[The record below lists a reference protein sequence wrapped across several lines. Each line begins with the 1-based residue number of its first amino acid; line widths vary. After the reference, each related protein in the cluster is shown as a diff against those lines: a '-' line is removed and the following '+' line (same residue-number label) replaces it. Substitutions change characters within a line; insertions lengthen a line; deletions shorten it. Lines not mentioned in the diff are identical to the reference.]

1 MNTLLVLGAS
11 GEMLRR
17 VVRLARSL
25 LPGVRV
31 VEASRHPD
39 PGDPDRR
46 RVDIHDHGS
55 LRRALE
61 DVDAVINAVGP
72 FDYDPTPTVTACIES
87 GCHYIDLAETGAHLN
102 RVRNPCS
109 RSRSVEWP
117 DGTERICLDRPLH
130 GVRSSRKAMSSA

>member
-1 MNTLLVLGAS
+1 MKTLLVLGAS
-11 GEMLRR
+11 GEMGRR
-17 VVRLARSL
+17 VVRLSRSL

-31 VEASRHPD
+31 VEASRHAD

-87 GCHYIDLAETGAHLN
+87 GCHYIDLAETAEFIEAVERATRDRCEGGRRAC
-102 RVRNPCS
+102 VVSVCS
-109 RSRSVEWP
+109 AAKLVVMIRWSIQEE
-117 DGTERICLDRPLH
+117 T
-130 GVRSSRKAMSSA
+130 

>member
-1 MNTLLVLGAS
+1 MKTLLVLGAS
-11 GEMLRR
+11 GEMGRR

-31 VEASRHPD
+31 VEASRRPD

-72 FDYDPTPTVTACIES
+72 FDYDPTSAVTACIES
-87 GCHYIDLAETGAHLN
+87 GCHYVDLAETAGFIDA
-102 RVRNPCS
+102 VE
-109 RSRSVEWP
+109 SV
-117 DGTERICLDRPLH
+117 TRDRCA
-130 GVRSSRKAMSSA
+130 GGRRA